1 MASIAAALAG
11 LAVVL
16 LLWPQEA
23 TAGRGSGLRSAL
35 ASLQERVGSVLV
47 RLLPSRL
54 VSALAFDLDRSGLP
68 LNLPSF
74 ALLWALS
81 ALALPLPA
89 LLMGDGGP
97 LSRLLIVLSLATGI
111 AAPPYWLRLRIRR
124 RRQAA
129 LGELP
134 LFLDLLRVA
143 VQAGQGIDAALA
155 HVGRHLSGPLGEEV
169 LRLLHR
175 LRLGYDRE
183 EAYLTFARRLDL
195 EEAHSLISAI
205 MQAERTGGG
214 LAHALASQASYLR
227 GRLRQRAQEAAR
239 QAPIKMLLPMAFCLL
254 PAMMVVLMGPAVLD
268 LVQSLRQAR

>member
-1 MASIAAALAG
+1 MANIAAVLAG

-16 LLWPQEA
+16 LLWPQET
-23 TAGRGSGLRSAL
+23 TAARGSGLRSVL
-35 ASLQERVGSVLV
+35 ASLQERLGSLLV

-97 LSRLLIVLSLATGI
+97 LSRLLIVLSLAAGI
-111 AAPPYWLRLRIRR
+111 AAPPYWLRLRIRH

-129 LGELP
+129 LSELP

-214 LAHALASQASYLR
+214 LAPALASQASYLR
-227 GRLRQRAQEAAR
+227 GRLRQRAQEEAR

-268 LVQSLRQAR
+268 LVQSLRGAR